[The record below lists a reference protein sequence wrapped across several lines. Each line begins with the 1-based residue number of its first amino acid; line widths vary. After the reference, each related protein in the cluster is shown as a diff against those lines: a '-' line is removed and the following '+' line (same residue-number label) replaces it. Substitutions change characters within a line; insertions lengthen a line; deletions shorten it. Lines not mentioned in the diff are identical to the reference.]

1 VVDAPAVPWVFTS
14 GGLCLHNGVPLQNL
28 DRPMDTVPAELW
40 PTPDFKDTSMH
51 GAWADHPRSTQKS
64 PVLAAAAIK
73 LLRTPTALAQLSPEE
88 SACVVSFMRLVGFAA
103 GTTVIR
109 EGDQQETGY
118 MLLLLTGE
126 VSVQTLD
133 PGSSEPV
140 IISVLGPGNVI
151 GAMGLL
157 DGAPRSA
164 SCVATSRIEAAVLSR
179 GALDQLIE
187 QHPQVGAKLMVA
199 LSQRLSDQ
207 LRATGQQIGMYVQLM
222 HNMQQ
227 EIDALRAEV
236 GDLKAALG
244 RRP

>member
-1 VVDAPAVPWVFTS
+1 
-14 GGLCLHNGVPLQNL
+14 
-28 DRPMDTVPAELW
+28 MDTVPSELW
-40 PTPDFKDTSMH
+40 STLDPREV
-51 GAWADHPRSTQKS
+51 AAQAAAVDHPRATQKS
-64 PVLAAAAIK
+64 PLLAAAAIK

-88 SACVVSFMRLVGFAA
+88 SACVVSFMRLVTFPA
-103 GTTVIR
+103 GMTVIK

-118 MLLLLTGE
+118 MLLLLSGE
-126 VSVQTLD
+126 VSVHTVDAISGEQVAL
-133 PGSSEPV
+133 
-140 IISVLGPGNVI
+140 SVLGPGNMI

-207 LRATGQQIGMYVQLM
+207 LRATGQQVSMYVQLM
-222 HNMQQ
+222 HNMQL
-227 EIDALRAEV
+227 EIDGLKRQLDELKLLLGGRA
-236 GDLKAALG
+236 
-244 RRP
+244 

>member
-1 VVDAPAVPWVFTS
+1 
-14 GGLCLHNGVPLQNL
+14 
-28 DRPMDTVPAELW
+28 MDTVPSELW
-40 PTPDFKDTSMH
+40 STLDAKEAAAT
-51 GAWADHPRSTQKS
+51 AAADHPRATQKS
-64 PVLAAAAIK
+64 PLLAATAIK

-88 SACVVSFMRLVGFAA
+88 SACVVSFMRLVSFQPGA
-103 GTTVIR
+103 TVLR

-126 VSVQTLD
+126 VSVHTSDVVSGEQVAL
-133 PGSSEPV
+133 
-140 IISVLGPGNVI
+140 SVLGPGNMI

-207 LRATGQQIGMYVQLM
+207 LRATGQQVSMYVQLM

-227 EIDALRAEV
+227 EIDGLKEQLRELRV
-236 GDLKAALG
+236 AAGG
-244 RRP
+244 RP